1 MSLRVKTKATLKDI
15 LYALEYG
22 GENLLHTIRYDK
34 GSSDWSFKRSGM
46 PVDPKAAQKFM
57 ESGHCQPMDDGL
69 FPGSSQT
76 YGWRP

>member
-1 MSLRVKTKATLKDI
+1 MPVKVKAKATLKDI

-22 GENLLHTIRYDK
+22 NEKLLQTIRADK
-34 GSSDWSFKRSGM
+34 GSSDWSFVRSGM
-46 PVDPKAAQKFM
+46 PVDPGAAQRFM
-57 ESGHCQPMDDGL
+57 QSGHCQPMDDGL

>member
-1 MSLRVKTKATLKDI
+1 MPVNVKSKATLKDI

-22 GENLLHTIRYDK
+22 GETLLRTIRHDK

-46 PVDPKAAQKFM
+46 PVDGKAAERFM
-57 ESGHCQPMDDGL
+57 QSGHCEPMNDGL